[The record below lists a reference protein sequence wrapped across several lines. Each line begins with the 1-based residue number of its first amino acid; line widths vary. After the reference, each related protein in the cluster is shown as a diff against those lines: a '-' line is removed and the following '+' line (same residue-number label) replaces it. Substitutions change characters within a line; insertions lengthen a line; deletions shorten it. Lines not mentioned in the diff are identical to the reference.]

1 MWLDRLP
8 NVDVGVPD
16 DQSVGAARSAAHH
29 LGDARLF
36 RPRDQMVNENAEP
49 TPRAGPELG
58 DDLHQVVDAT
68 EMFDD
73 DTFDSQVRSPYRR
86 DEFSVVSALD
96 IDPAGPGHPGTR
108 ARQPFRVIPIAAS
121 TRESFTVNES
131 RTAKQY
137 RFVLPGPS
145 LTVAEQEQCL
155 DELRGAAASAAFVV
169 ASGSLPPGVAA
180 DYYQRVADICRR
192 SSTPLILDTSG
203 GGLQH
208 ISSGVFL
215 LKASVRE
222 LRECVGSELLTEPEQ
237 LAAAHELIDRGRA
250 EVVVVSLGSQGALLA
265 TRHASHRFS
274 SIPMTAVSG
283 VGAGDAMVA
292 AITVGLSRGWSLIK
306 SVRLGN
312 AAGAAMLLTPGT
324 AACNRDDVERFFELA
339 AEPTEVGQDQYV
351 WHPIVNPEASP

>member
-1 MWLDRLP
+1 MGRRQAANHHFDHEPRLGHHDERRRGAPDRENALWRTSLRSRRRRYQCRPHCACPRRLLDSTVPGRR
-8 NVDVGVPD
+8 VDREPAD
-16 DQSVGAARSAAHH
+16 GAAR
-29 LGDARLF
+29 DAG
-36 RPRDQMVNENAEP
+36 V
-49 TPRAGPELG
+49 
-58 DDLHQVVDAT
+58 
-68 EMFDD
+68 
-73 DTFDSQVRSPYRR
+73 
-86 DEFSVVSALD
+86 
-96 IDPAGPGHPGTR
+96 
-108 ARQPFRVIPIAAS
+108 PFRVIPIAAS

-237 LAAAHELIDRGRA
+237 LAAAHEFIDRGRA

>member
-1 MWLDRLP
+1 MTEPAAWDEGKPRIITLTMNPALDITTS
-8 NVDVGVPD
+8 VDVVRPTEKMRC
-16 DQSVGAARSAAHH
+16 GAPRYDPGGGINVARIVHVLGGCSTALFPAGGSTGSLLMAL
-29 LGDARLF
+29 LGDAG
-36 RPRDQMVNENAEP
+36 V
-49 TPRAGPELG
+49 
-58 DDLHQVVDAT
+58 
-68 EMFDD
+68 
-73 DTFDSQVRSPYRR
+73 
-86 DEFSVVSALD
+86 
-96 IDPAGPGHPGTR
+96 
-108 ARQPFRVIPIAAS
+108 PFRVIPIAAS

-237 LAAAHELIDRGRA
+237 LAAAHEFIDRGRA

>member
-1 MWLDRLP
+1 M
-8 NVDVGVPD
+8 
-16 DQSVGAARSAAHH
+16 
-29 LGDARLF
+29 
-36 RPRDQMVNENAEP
+36 
-49 TPRAGPELG
+49 
-58 DDLHQVVDAT
+58 
-68 EMFDD
+68 
-73 DTFDSQVRSPYRR
+73 
-86 DEFSVVSALD
+86 
-96 IDPAGPGHPGTR
+96 
-108 ARQPFRVIPIAAS
+108 
-121 TRESFTVNES
+121 
-131 RTAKQY
+131 
-137 RFVLPGPS
+137 
-145 LTVAEQEQCL
+145 
-155 DELRGAAASAAFVV
+155 
-169 ASGSLPPGVAA
+169 
-180 DYYQRVADICRR
+180 
-192 SSTPLILDTSG
+192 
-203 GGLQH
+203 QH

-237 LAAAHELIDRGRA
+237 LAAAHEFIDRGRA

>member
-1 MWLDRLP
+1 MAL
-8 NVDVGVPD
+8 
-16 DQSVGAARSAAHH
+16 
-29 LGDARLF
+29 LGDAG
-36 RPRDQMVNENAEP
+36 V
-49 TPRAGPELG
+49 
-58 DDLHQVVDAT
+58 
-68 EMFDD
+68 
-73 DTFDSQVRSPYRR
+73 
-86 DEFSVVSALD
+86 
-96 IDPAGPGHPGTR
+96 
-108 ARQPFRVIPIAAS
+108 PFRVIPIAAS

-237 LAAAHELIDRGRA
+237 LAAAHEFIDRGRA

-283 VGAGDAMVA
+283 VAPATRWWPRLPWASAVAGR
-292 AITVGLSRGWSLIK
+292 SS
-306 SVRLGN
+306 
-312 AAGAAMLLTPGT
+312 
-324 AACNRDDVERFFELA
+324 
-339 AEPTEVGQDQYV
+339 
-351 WHPIVNPEASP
+351 SPFAWETRQVQPCC